1 MGKSAFRH
9 GQVERAQTALVE
21 SLILCHGAKDM
32 RGVAIAVA
40 GLAVCAHVLGREAMA
55 ARLFGLA
62 DWVASENR
70 VEVWPPPEERDY
82 AVMVGATRDA
92 LGGQNFAHAT
102 VEGEAITVEEA
113 IEMVAEKAAEKRPTG
128 GAARGE

>member
-1 MGKSAFRH
+1 
-9 GQVERAQTALVE
+9 
-21 SLILCHGAKDM
+21 M

-40 GLAVCAHVLGREAMA
+40 GLAVCFHMQGEEAVA

-70 VEVWPPPEERDY
+70 VQVWPPPEERDY

-92 LGGQNFAHAT
+92 LGGQDFAHAT
-102 VEGEAITVEEA
+102 VEGEAITIEEA
-113 IEMVAEKAAEKRPTG
+113 IELVAGKAGRRNP
-128 GAARGE
+128 AAPAGQAAQP